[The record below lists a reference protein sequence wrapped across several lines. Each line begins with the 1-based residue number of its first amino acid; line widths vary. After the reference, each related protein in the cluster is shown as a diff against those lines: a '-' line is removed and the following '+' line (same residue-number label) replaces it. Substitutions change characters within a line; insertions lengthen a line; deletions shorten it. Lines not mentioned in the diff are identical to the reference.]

1 MAARQSTPAE
11 LKEALSL
18 IKQLKKGYTDLGQT
32 TEEVFAVNSDNLKD
46 QIIQAGGVRSALEK
60 WTLELDKVEDSLETA
75 GKSAKSIYQQFNNI
89 VGELKKTNQNINLG
103 SKSMSVF
110 QQTAEKLK
118 NDQQGITRL
127 SKTELETLQKKNTQA
142 VSNLN
147 IANQA
152 LELQITNQELVG
164 DELIKAQALIDERK
178 EEATAI
184 KDLIKLTD
192 DRLKK
197 EEEIEKT
204 LGIAPKLLEGL
215 KKIPII
221 GDVLDIKGA
230 QTAMIEAAEGGA
242 SGFKSMGAGVKALGP
257 SLKAALGPLA
267 LISVAVDVFKFFFNA
282 ALKAD
287 EQITN
292 IAKSLNVSKDRASD
306 VRQSFFDIKNSAGSL
321 AQIQEGNLILVENLV
336 KTQIE
341 LNDAL
346 GLSVDLTEEQNTKFL
361 TQLTNANKFLKLE
374 KDETEGLIAL
384 FAQTGEEV
392 EDIKNLILGT
402 TKETKLL
409 TGFQVNER
417 KILGDVLKT
426 SNSIKLS
433 IKGGTEALIQSTI
446 NANKF
451 GTSLKD
457 LSSTSSALLN
467 FEQSISD
474 ELNAELLLG
483 RDINLDAARQ
493 AALTNDQLGLT
504 NEIGKLVAGFGPD
517 FQKNALAQEAFA
529 KTLGKSKEEIAD
541 MYTKYLETEKLRNNQ
556 LKLGEAEIA
565 QIKEKTTITTD
576 QLALLEAG
584 ELSGVEFY
592 DILKESGIQSERL
605 TELLAGLS
613 VTSLESQSAQ
623 EKFNDA
629 IASAQES
636 FTRFVTGGTLDKF
649 ANLLTQFINVWQSR
663 GIIAAV
669 MSTGG
674 ADATKEAEKSLLSG
688 REGAEAKKAYII
700 AEQAERGEGSGVNY
714 TRDVGGGMAEGGI
727 VPAGFPNDSYSARLS
742 SNEAVIPL
750 DQLMVKFDA
759 MTAAIASNRQSA
771 PNIYLENTKL
781 NSATAMGSYELNK
794 GTTGSGR

>member
-1 MAARQSTPAE
+1 MATRQPTPAE

-18 IKQLKKGYTDLGQT
+18 LKQLKKGYADLGQ
-32 TEEVFAVNSDNLKD
+32 ENPFASINAGNIQDI
-46 QIIQAGGVRSALEK
+46 IIQTGGVKNILTQ
-60 WTLELDKVEDSLETA
+60 WTLELDKVEDNLETA

-306 VRQSFFDIKNSAGSL
+306 VRQSFFDIKNSAGSS
-321 AQIQEGNLILVENLV
+321 AIPP
-336 KTQIE
+336 
-341 LNDAL
+341 
-346 GLSVDLTEEQNTKFL
+346 
-361 TQLTNANKFLKLE
+361 
-374 KDETEGLIAL
+374 
-384 FAQTGEEV
+384 
-392 EDIKNLILGT
+392 
-402 TKETKLL
+402 
-409 TGFQVNER
+409 
-417 KILGDVLKT
+417 
-426 SNSIKLS
+426 
-433 IKGGTEALIQSTI
+433 
-446 NANKF
+446 
-451 GTSLKD
+451 TSL
-457 LSSTSSALLN
+457 
-467 FEQSISD
+467 
-474 ELNAELLLG
+474 
-483 RDINLDAARQ
+483 
-493 AALTNDQLGLT
+493 
-504 NEIGKLVAGFGPD
+504 V
-517 FQKNALAQEAFA
+517 
-529 KTLGKSKEEIAD
+529 
-541 MYTKYLETEKLRNNQ
+541 
-556 LKLGEAEIA
+556 
-565 QIKEKTTITTD
+565 
-576 QLALLEAG
+576 
-584 ELSGVEFY
+584 
-592 DILKESGIQSERL
+592 
-605 TELLAGLS
+605 
-613 VTSLESQSAQ
+613 
-623 EKFNDA
+623 
-629 IASAQES
+629 
-636 FTRFVTGGTLDKF
+636 
-649 ANLLTQFINVWQSR
+649 
-663 GIIAAV
+663 
-669 MSTGG
+669 
-674 ADATKEAEKSLLSG
+674 
-688 REGAEAKKAYII
+688 
-700 AEQAERGEGSGVNY
+700 
-714 TRDVGGGMAEGGI
+714 
-727 VPAGFPNDSYSARLS
+727 
-742 SNEAVIPL
+742 
-750 DQLMVKFDA
+750 
-759 MTAAIASNRQSA
+759 
-771 PNIYLENTKL
+771 
-781 NSATAMGSYELNK
+781 
-794 GTTGSGR
+794 

>member
-1 MAARQSTPAE
+1 MATRQPTPAE

-18 IKQLKKGYTDLGQT
+18 LKQLKKGYADLGQ
-32 TEEVFAVNSDNLKD
+32 ENPFASINAGNIQDI
-46 QIIQAGGVRSALEK
+46 IIQTGGVKNILTQ
-60 WTLELDKVEDSLETA
+60 WTLELDKVEDNLETA

-361 TQLTNANKFLKLE
+361 TQLTDANKFLKLE

-467 FEQSISD
+467 FEQSIND

-636 FTRFVTGGTLDKF
+636 FTRFVLGGTLDKF

-663 GIIAAV
+663 GIIAAI

-700 AEQAERGEGSGVNY
+700 AEQAERGVGSGVNY
-714 TRDVGGGMAEGGI
+714 TRDVGGMAEGGI

-750 DQLMVKFDA
+750 NQLMVKFDA